1 VFKVVNIIF
10 TGIIEELG
18 AVNRID
24 KGVKSSRLNIQASTV
39 LEGTKI
45 GDSIAING
53 VCLTVTSLGSD
64 HFTAD
69 VMAETLAKTNLHQLR
84 NGQRVNLER
93 AVRMGDR
100 MGGHMVQGHV
110 DGIGVITE
118 LRKMDIATI
127 FRFKTE
133 ADVLAYIVKKG
144 SIAIDGISLTVI
156 DVLED
161 SFTVSLIPH
170 TVALTTLGFKKTG
183 DTVNLETDIIGRYVE
198 KLLGK
203 AQEKHKSGLSMT
215 YLAENGFI

>member
-1 VFKVVNIIF
+1 VVNIIF
-10 TGIIEELG
+10 TGIIEEMG
-18 AVNRID
+18 AINRID
-24 KGVKSSRLNIQASTV
+24 QGVNSSRLNIKASDV

-53 VCLTVTSLGSD
+53 VCLTVTSLGSE

-69 VMAETLAKTNLHQLR
+69 VMAETLAKTNLNQLN

-110 DGIGVITE
+110 DGIGVIAE
-118 LRKMDIATI
+118 QKKMDIATL
-127 FRFKTE
+127 FRIK
-133 ADVLAYIVKKG
+133 APVDVLAYIVKKG

-170 TVALTTLGFKKTG
+170 TAAMTTLGFKKPG

-203 AQEKHKSGLSMT
+203 APEEHKSGLSMT